1 MHMKTKSLEE
11 IIKAN
16 SSKLQANFLAIRE
29 KPRTF
34 SDDVLK
40 KRRMINSTRYQT
52 NEFLVDSF
60 YKKISRIVPI

>member
-1 MHMKTKSLEE
+1 MKTKSLEE